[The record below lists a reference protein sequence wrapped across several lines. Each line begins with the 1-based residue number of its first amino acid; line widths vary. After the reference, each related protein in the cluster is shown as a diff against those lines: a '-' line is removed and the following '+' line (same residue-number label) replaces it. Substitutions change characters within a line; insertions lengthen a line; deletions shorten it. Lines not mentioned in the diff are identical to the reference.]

1 MLRLGLVFSPPRD
14 RSCCSTGT
22 REYDPAMF
30 PRLKRWFRHTRRD
43 TRSERAPTE
52 HFAADI
58 SASPADVNV
67 DATEYARR
75 IEREIE
81 YYLDDVDVH
90 ALPDIFHYWS
100 NRYIRPMFEGVGTT
114 HPEDLF
120 VKYLLEAASASKR
133 SSPRFV
139 SIGAGNCDVEC
150 GLADQL
156 VARGL
161 DRFTFE
167 CIDINPHMLERG
179 RAMATERGLHKR
191 VLPIHGDFND
201 WAPEGQY
208 DAILANQCLHHVQ
221 NLEGLFSAI
230 ERSLGEHGRFITSD
244 MIGRNGHQRWPEAE
258 KIVRAVWAELG
269 DRYKY
274 NHQFQELQ
282 LDFVNHD
289 CASESFEGIRAQDI
303 LPLLVERFGFDV
315 FIAFGNVVDPFID
328 RGFGHNFSVDS
339 DHDRRLIDR
348 LHEIDEAGFADGTLS
363 PTHLV
368 AVMRRK
374 GLETDSPYLAR
385 GLAPAQAVRRSG

>member
-1 MLRLGLVFSPPRD
+1 MLK
-14 RSCCSTGT
+14 T
-22 REYDPAMF
+22 
-30 PRLKRWFRHTRRD
+30 LKRWLQQPRH
-43 TRSERAPTE
+43 RSGTERTPAAEP
-52 HFAADI
+52 AADT
-58 SASPADVNV
+58 STDCVSTDSVSTDSENTSTGNAD
-67 DATEYARR
+67 YARR

-81 YYLDDVDVH
+81 NYLDDVDVH

-100 NRYIRPMFEGVGTT
+100 NRYVRPMFEGIGTT

-120 VKYLLEAASASKR
+120 VRYLLEAASDSDR

-156 VARGL
+156 IARGL

-179 RAMATERGLHKR
+179 RAMAVERGLEDR
-191 VLPIHGDFND
+191 VRPMRGDFND
-201 WAPEGQY
+201 WAPEGHY

-230 ERSLGEHGRFITSD
+230 DRSLETHGRFITSD

-258 KIVRAVWAELG
+258 KIVRGIWAELD

-274 NHQFQELQ
+274 NHQFQKLQ

-303 LPLLVERFGFDV
+303 LPLLIERFGFDV

-339 DHDRRLIDR
+339 DDDRRLIDR
-348 LHEIDEAGFADGTLS
+348 LHEIDEAGFADGTLT

-374 GLETDSPYLAR
+374 GQETESPYFAR
-385 GLAPAQAVRRSG
+385 GLAPEKAVRTPR